1 VAQASLDELWP
12 ALAYD
17 GWAGTCEALHR
28 WSQIVGKVRL
38 AQTPWLNHSWQT
50 PLYVSPR
57 GLTTGPI
64 PHGGRAFDIE
74 FDFFDQVLRVRNETE
89 TKALPLRAMPVSDF
103 YAQLMENLGAMGLPV
118 SIMAVPNELPD
129 ATPFANDTVQR
140 PYDAQMAQRFGR
152 VLLQV
157 DRVFKHFRTG
167 FIGKASPVH
176 FFWGSFDL
184 AVTRFSGRTAP
195 PHRGGVPNL
204 PDAIVREAYSHEVSS
219 AGFWPGNPG
228 GQDAAFYSYAYP
240 EPAGFRQTA
249 VEPAAAF
256 FDETLGEFILPYA
269 AMREASDPEGALM
282 QFLTSTYAAAANA
295 AKWDRA
301 SLECSMGV
309 PGQPR
314 DVGPA

>member
-12 ALAYD
+12 ALAYEE
-17 GWAGTCEALHR
+17 WAGTCEALHR

-38 AQTPWLNHSWQT
+38 AQTPWLTHSWQT

-74 FDFFDQVLRVRNETE
+74 FDFFDQVLRLRNETE

-118 SIMAVPNELPD
+118 SIVAVPNELPD

-204 PDAIVREAYSHEVSS
+204 PDAFVREAYSHEVSS

-240 EPAGFRQTA
+240 EPAGFRQAA

-301 SLECSMGV
+301 SLECSMGI